1 MLMKTALLHYWLTG
15 MRGGEMVLAELCR
28 IFPEADIYTHA
39 AIPDRLCS
47 DITNHPIT
55 ESLIAKLPFGR
66 KQCQKYL
73 PLMPLAIR
81 QWDFSG
87 YDLIV
92 SSESG
97 PVKGIR
103 KPKHIKHICYCHTPM
118 RYLWDMYDFYY
129 ENTGVCGKL
138 AMSVFKNYLREYD
151 LRSADSV
158 DEFIANS
165 NFVAERIKR
174 IYRREATVI
183 YPPVDVEFF
192 AQAPLQE
199 RKFYLFVGQMV
210 CYKRPDLVVKAFAK
224 LPKEKLVMVGDGPLK
239 KVLQK
244 NATPNICFISCND
257 RKSLRNL
264 YASSKGLLFPGI
276 EDFGIVP
283 VEGQAAGC
291 PVIAM
296 NVGGTVETVLDGETG
311 ILVKEQSESAL
322 LFAIEE
328 AKQICWDSE
337 KIKKHSKQFSASVF
351 EQSIRNFMQQTVVKK

>member
-1 MLMKTALLHYWLTG
+1 
-15 MRGGEMVLAELCR
+15 MVLGELCK
-28 IFPEADIYTHA
+28 IFPEADVYTHA

-47 DITNHPIT
+47 DITKHPIT

-81 QWDFSG
+81 QWDFSE

-103 KPKHIKHICYCHTPM
+103 KPNHTKHICYCHTPM
-118 RYLWDMYDFYY
+118 RYLWDMYDLYY
-129 ENTGVCGKL
+129 QSAGVCGKL
-138 AMSVFKNYLREYD
+138 AMRVFKNYLREYD

-183 YPPVDVEFF
+183 YPPVNVEFF
-192 AQAPLQE
+192 AQAPQQE
-199 RKFYLFVGQMV
+199 RKYYLFVGQMV

-224 LPKEKLVMVGDGPLK
+224 LPKENLVMVGDGPLRIY
-239 KVLQK
+239 
-244 NATPNICFISCND
+244 P
-257 RKSLRNL
+257 
-264 YASSKGLLFPGI
+264 
-276 EDFGIVP
+276 
-283 VEGQAAGC
+283 
-291 PVIAM
+291 
-296 NVGGTVETVLDGETG
+296 
-311 ILVKEQSESAL
+311 
-322 LFAIEE
+322 
-328 AKQICWDSE
+328 
-337 KIKKHSKQFSASVF
+337 
-351 EQSIRNFMQQTVVKK
+351 